1 MLDMK
6 LKIST
11 TFYSQID
18 GQIGV
23 VNKSLGN
30 LLSTHVGKH
39 IESWDPKLSI
49 AEFAYNSSINRTTCK
64 SPHEIVYGFKLR
76 QLIDLIPMIY
86 HYRVS

>member
-18 GQIGV
+18 GQTGV

-30 LLSTHVGKH
+30 LLSTLVGKH
-39 IESWDPKLSI
+39 IESWDLKLSI
-49 AEFAYNSSINRTTCK
+49 ADFAYNSFINRT
-64 SPHEIVYGFKLR
+64 I
-76 QLIDLIPMIY
+76 
-86 HYRVS
+86 

>member
-18 GQIGV
+18 GQIGI

-30 LLSTHVGKH
+30 LLSTLVGKH
-39 IESWDPKLSI
+39 IES
-49 AEFAYNSSINRTTCK
+49 
-64 SPHEIVYGFKLR
+64 
-76 QLIDLIPMIY
+76 
-86 HYRVS
+86 